1 MTHFHGMWRSLDFR
15 AKTNRR
21 GGRVQPAYFEADALL
36 DFIPLEEA
44 ESKDLIET
52 CKYTGVLE
60 VIEP

>member
-1 MTHFHGMWRSLDFR
+1 MTHFHGMWRRLDFR
-15 AKTNRR
+15 TRNARPTP
-21 GGRVQPAYFEADALL
+21 QYFEADIIL